1 MHSCITH
8 FAISHTRQLPANTP
22 PFLRNILDPGFPL
35 VILLMTLTYQEAEPS
50 PIRSGVTA
58 EPAKDGMKDLQGV
71 TSKGKQL
78 LLRHVSIFRWLP
90 HYTKLDAVGDLVAGV
105 TLGLTMMPQA
115 IAYASLAGL
124 NAQYG
129 LYSSFMG
136 GLVYMMFGTIKE
148 VSIGITSLMA
158 LMTYEYTQDL
168 PVEFV
173 ILLDIPVWLCAA
185 RDGTAGSCSP
195 DRDSNLDLP
204 VLSSRAPHDK
214 RVNQLRHRGIL
225 VDFISEPVTS
235 GFTTATS
242 LIIIGSQMKG
252 LLGLRFKSNG
262 LNLEEVNLYLR
273 RGRVKN
279 HLGKTTP
286 SSPDRDS
293 NLDLPVLSSR
303 AQHDKRKANDIPVG
317 PKEKSKQTHTHQV
330 IKKLLWFFSISRN
343 ALIVVVCSTVAY
355 KLFNNGL
362 SPFILSGQIK
372 PGLPSFGLPPFSAQV
387 GNTTY
392 SFMGM
397 CEKLGSGIIMVPVVG
412 VLANVAIAKAFS
424 AGMSLDATQ
433 EMLTLGMCNLFGSFV
448 QSTPT
453 TGAFT
458 RSAVSNASGVKTPM
472 GGLYS
477 GTIILLALG
486 YLTPYFY
493 FIPRCTL
500 AAVLITAV
508 MFMIDFKIMI
518 HLWKCSKRDLFALL
532 ITLVSSLMFGVEVGL
547 LMGAV
552 FNVMQLLYLW
562 ARPVI
567 YVKLCKGAWISIHT
581 DRAVRLPCWTV
592 TLGEHFGIH
601 SRQHSQSM
609 IGAQLAHSPL
619 SVTQTTVLQG
629 CSYGNDLYKIVCS
642 TTQPTH
648 RPLCSEKGCE
658 YVLVTPDLG
667 LVYSSLDYL
676 RTELGKAAMINGRG
690 KLPVVLNCAHFKR
703 VDYTAACGIKLI
715 LKDFTT
721 SKQPLLFLNAQ
732 TSLVHFLQSNN
743 INTVQYGNSEEE
755 IVDILL
761 GEQLDLTRSETLPFL
776 DKSQELKDSVEDE
789 NILVGTLA
797 LKQERAQETQ
807 EKSTKC

>member
-1 MHSCITH
+1 MVKLGFES
-8 FAISHTRQLPANTP
+8 QL
-22 PFLRNILDPGFPL
+22 
-35 VILLMTLTYQEAEPS
+35 
-50 PIRSGVTA
+50 VTA
-58 EPAKDGMKDLQGV
+58 EPAKDGMKDLQSV

-124 NAQYG
+124 SAQYG

-173 ILLDIPVWLCAA
+173 ILLTFLSGCVQLMM
-185 RDGTAGSCSP
+185 GL
-195 DRDSNLDLP
+195 LDL
-204 VLSSRAPHDK
+204 
-214 RVNQLRHRGIL
+214 GIL

-242 LIIIGSQMKG
+242 LIIIVSQMKG

-262 LNLEEVNLYLR
+262 FVDNIWQLFKHAGE
-273 RGRVKN
+273 
-279 HLGKTTP
+279 
-286 SSPDRDS
+286 
-293 NLDLPVLSSR
+293 
-303 AQHDKRKANDIPVG
+303 A
-317 PKEKSKQTHTHQV
+317 
-330 IKKLLWFFSISRN
+330 KLWD
-343 ALIVVVCSTVAY
+343 C
-355 KLFNNGL
+355 
-362 SPFILSGQIK
+362 QIK
-372 PGLPSFGLPPFSAQV
+372 PGLPTFGLPPFSAQV

-392 SFMGM
+392 SFLGM

-424 AGMSLDATQ
+424 AGKSLDATQ

-552 FNVMQLLYLW
+552 FNMMQLLYLW
-562 ARPVI
+562 ARPI
-567 YVKLCKGAWISIHT
+567 TYVKLCK
-581 DRAVRLPCWTV
+581 
-592 TLGEHFGIH
+592 
-601 SRQHSQSM
+601 
-609 IGAQLAHSPL
+609 
-619 SVTQTTVLQG
+619 
-629 CSYGNDLYKIVCS
+629 
-642 TTQPTH
+642 
-648 RPLCSEKGCE
+648 SEKGCE

-676 RTELGKAAMINGRG
+676 RTELGKAAVLNGRG

-732 TSLVHFLQSNN
+732 PSLVHFLQSNN
-743 INTVQYGNSEEE
+743 INTAQYGNSEEE

-776 DKSQELKDSVEDE
+776 GKSQELKVSVDDE
-789 NILVGTLA
+789 NILFGALT
-797 LKQERAQETQ
+797 LKQEIAQETQ

>member
-1 MHSCITH
+1 MHSRITH
-8 FAISHTRQLPANTP
+8 FAISHTRKLPANTP

-173 ILLDIPVWLCAA
+173 ILLTFLSGCVQLVM
-185 RDGTAGSCSP
+185 GL
-195 DRDSNLDLP
+195 LDL
-204 VLSSRAPHDK
+204 
-214 RVNQLRHRGIL
+214 GIL

-262 LNLEEVNLYLR
+262 FVDNIWQLFKHAGEAKLWDCLMGISCIIAL
-273 RGRVKN
+273 
-279 HLGKTTP
+279 L
-286 SSPDRDS
+286 
-293 NLDLPVLSSR
+293 LI
-303 AQHDKRKANDIPVG
+303 RKANDIPVG

-518 HLWKCSKRDLFALL
+518 HLWKCSRHVKGVPNRLGTVLFLFGGQKPGYKLGGNAVHVKNERHPDLASSFSDVLQLLKRNCHSKHTEQLIASLSQACCIIWKVFVPDFLMIYVFPERDLFALL

-567 YVKLCKGAWISIHT
+567 YVKLCK
-581 DRAVRLPCWTV
+581 
-592 TLGEHFGIH
+592 
-601 SRQHSQSM
+601 
-609 IGAQLAHSPL
+609 
-619 SVTQTTVLQG
+619 
-629 CSYGNDLYKIVCS
+629 
-642 TTQPTH
+642 
-648 RPLCSEKGCE
+648 SEKGCE

-789 NILVGTLA
+789 NILVGTLT

-807 EKSTKC
+807 EKSNKC